1 MFCEKG
7 DPTGS
12 FFVGIKIKEMS
23 VFKKYGSGENLVGV
37 MRFLTV
43 LHTCLAFLNEVKNP
57 GRGCR
62 Y

>member
-1 MFCEKG
+1 MFYEKG
-7 DPTGS
+7 DPRGS